1 MKDILNIPDL
11 AFVRYCQKNYGVN
24 RGVYNTIEQW
34 FYECGI
40 SKVQERRAMI
50 LLFLKQLKTSN
61 EKCKFGAGGL
71 KQHLQIFGLSSMT
84 KKASHS

>member
-1 MKDILNIPDL
+1 MKDVLNIPDL
-11 AFVRYCQKNYGVN
+11 AFVRYCQKKYGVN

-50 LLFLKQLKTSN
+50 LLFLKQLTTSN

-71 KQHLQIFGLSSMT
+71 KQRLQIFWLSSMT
-84 KKASHS
+84 KKASYS